1 MVDKHQ
7 SWSQHLSRLRKA
19 GRSKTRSNDFDP
31 EIQVEAPS
39 KVQEILVAAPPKV
52 QIVFNKKEK
61 SISRD
66 HHPSAGRYPASPVKE
81 DALDNVFNTVEA
93 YACNGHE
100 ARAFTYSHRGRVTL
114 DRYSSIAPRTGPD
127 ALDMVFDIVE
137 GYVCNSD
144 ATSRVKRKKAMP
156 KVFDQPDWYEVSDK
170 YDQTSEDIRPDE
182 EEKTEKKTLRSKTWT
197 LKKVGKSETRGAV
210 ADRIKALEAN
220 ASTTG
225 ENSHPPSPRQNS
237 YRPSNRPVIGER
249 KATVNA
255 DEKPPSSPAMKKAKK
270 TLPTHVLCRIGKESQ
285 QDHIK
290 ALEAIASTTG
300 VKSLLS
306 SARQNSYRPSIRPVK
321 GERKAVVNADE
332 KPPQSPAMKKAKE
345 TLPTQV
351 AMATL
356 PTQVVCTIG
365 KESQQE
371 TTGLSFVSYYEK
383 EGVFVSKIKP
393 GSKFEGTGLK
403 QGMKII
409 LINGNPCPA
418 RVKNVI
424 QIVKDAKC
432 ILEITAMADNSIEV
446 VGVEEL
452 PVKKQAKIHSSP
464 KVSTREKASVEP
476 EPRRSDESAGF
487 TITNEGSAAEEKEWL
502 GLGFADRFFKTIGCI
517 QQDAID
523 EDALYKP
530 SIFSGDETIADQ
542 TIETD
547 CVSVVSR
554 DDRNI
559 DTDQKSV
566 VSRVHKEVDSDDK
579 SESNLQVPYSK
590 TYTRSR
596 TVHAKVTKSKR
607 RDKLGISFVSFK
619 KRPGVYIYEIYEDS
633 IFQDTMLEPGMK
645 VLYINGE
652 SCPDRVSET
661 LAMVKAIQGDLVISA
676 IAPSEDEGKAL
687 GNKRELTDANTSKKK
702 DGNVKSRQERR
713 THHQDKVQTLRSV
726 GAGTRRQYV
735 PSEYREDHRNMY
747 RPKESK
753 GRMVGIIRTWFDPKE
768 NRR

>member
-255 DEKPPSSPAMKKAKK
+255 DEKPPLSPA
-270 TLPTHVLCRIGKESQ
+270 L
-285 QDHIK
+285 
-290 ALEAIASTTG
+290 
-300 VKSLLS
+300 
-306 SARQNSYRPSIRPVK
+306 
-321 GERKAVVNADE
+321 
-332 KPPQSPAMKKAKE
+332 KKAKE

-351 AMATL
+351 
-356 PTQVVCTIG
+356 VCKIG

-726 GAGTRRQYV
+726 GAGTRCQYV